1 MSKLLNAHVSANK
14 RYRAKYPEKRK
25 IERQKNYASTAG
37 AALNR
42 NHRTPWT
49 IYEMHCIKNTSLTDR
64 ELHWCLGRSVQAI
77 QAMRHKL
84 KKI

>member
-1 MSKLLNAHVSANK
+1 MPKPKYFYTK
-14 RYRAKYPEKRK
+14 RYRAKYPEKRNAEK
-25 IERQKNYASTAG
+25 KKNYATTG
-37 AALNR
+37 GPEK
-42 NHRTPWT
+42 NHNHGTRWT